1 MALFEEFNM
10 AIAVLESGFIE
21 NIVSEVMVTPGII
34 AALKSS
40 DGIKRSLKKEMNLWK
55 SQTKQKLLKNPID
68 THLNEEMTYYH
79 EVKSYNQAFF
89 LKNIEQIV
97 AQINVNSPFYS
108 QAVGLVDNQK
118 QKYNPLF
125 KHYFCD
131 QWYQALFTHLQKEQI
146 KKLDK
151 DKLLQNLYQ
160 RIDTMTQL
168 NEIDGVIDEKK
179 SLRLWDMAKAKLT
192 KTDTRNLK
200 KIVKFLNKN
209 NELQKIAE
217 KLGRMANEIETQTV
231 SNVKIEKIEKV
242 DTKSTQASG
251 DIIGI
256 HESDDLE
263 RLLPAEAMFL
273 VYPELETI
281 FYKHL
286 ADKRLA
292 TYQLQDT
299 QQTNQKTITF
309 EQRSKQAEEDK
320 GPFIIAIDASGSMM
334 GLPEQYAKSFAY
346 GLMQIALAEDRECY
360 IIIFSTQQITY
371 QLTKKNGLSEVLN
384 FLSYSFN
391 GGTDLT
397 SVLTQSIDLM
407 STEKY
412 INSDLIVISDFI
424 APAQA
429 EALVDKIDAIKKC
442 KNRFHALN
450 LSKHG
455 NPDLLAIFDYYW
467 EYFPTRLSKLKGFF
481 IDENSN
487 L

>member
-1 MALFEEFNM
+1 MAFIEEFDL
-10 AIAVLESGFIE
+10 ALAVLESGIIE
-21 NIVSEVMVTPGII
+21 NIVSEVMGAPEIFM
-34 AALKSS
+34 ALESS
-40 DGIKRSLKKEMNLWK
+40 NSLKVSLTNEINLWQSEIK
-55 SQTKQKLLKNPID
+55 QTLRKDSID
-68 THLNEEMTYYH
+68 SNLSEEISYYH
-79 EVKSYNQAFF
+79 QVKSYSEAFF
-89 LKNIEQIV
+89 LENIEKIV
-97 AQINVNSPFYS
+97 EQLDINSPFHS
-108 QAVGLVDNQK
+108 QAIDLVDNQK

-131 QWYQALFTHLQKEQI
+131 KWYQALFCHLQEEQI
-146 KKLDK
+146 KKLEK
-151 DKLLQNLYQ
+151 DKLLQDLYQ

-168 NEIDGVIDEKK
+168 NEIDDALDDKK

-192 KTDTRNLK
+192 KTDIKSLK
-200 KIVKFLNKN
+200 KIVKFLQYN
-209 NELQKIAE
+209 NELQKIAD
-217 KLGRMANEIETQTV
+217 KLGRMANEIETATL
-231 SNVKIEKIEKV
+231 SSIKIEKTKKV
-242 DTKSTQASG
+242 EIKSTHAAG

-299 QQTNQKTITF
+299 QQKNKKATTF
-309 EQRSKQAEEDK
+309 EQQAKQAEQDK
-320 GPFIIAIDASGSMM
+320 GPFIIAIDASASMM
-334 GLPEQYAKSFAY
+334 GLPEQYAKAFAY
-346 GLMQIALAEDRECY
+346 GLMQIALAEDRDCY

-371 QLTKKNGLSEVLN
+371 ELTKQNGLSEILN

-397 SVLTQSIDLM
+397 SVLEQSIDLM
-407 STEKY
+407 SSEKY

-424 APAQA
+424 APAQSDL
-429 EALVDKIDAIKKC
+429 LVNKINDIKKC

-450 LSKHG
+450 LSKYG
-455 NPDLLAIFDYYW
+455 NPELLTIFDHYW
-467 EYFPTRLSKLKGFF
+467 EYFPSKLSKLKRFF
-481 IDENSN
+481 MDKND
-487 L
+487 

>member
-1 MALFEEFNM
+1 MAFFEEFDL
-10 AIAVLESGFIE
+10 AIAVLESGIIE
-21 NIVSEVMVTPGII
+21 NIVSDVMGTPGII
-34 AALKSS
+34 AALQSRES
-40 DGIKRSLKKEMNLWK
+40 IKVSLKKEMNLWQ
-55 SQTKQKLLKNPID
+55 SQIKQKLLKNSIE
-68 THLNEEMTYYH
+68 TNFSEEITYYH
-79 EVKSYNQAFF
+79 EVKSYNEAFF
-89 LKNIEQIV
+89 LKNIDQIV
-97 AQINVNSPFYS
+97 EEINVNSPFYS
-108 QAVGLVDNQK
+108 QAIDLIENQQ

-131 QWYQALFTHLQKEQI
+131 QWYQALFSHLQKEQI
-146 KKLDK
+146 KKLEK

-160 RIDTMTQL
+160 RIETMTQL
-168 NEIDGVIDEKK
+168 HEIDGQIDEQK

-192 KTDTRNLK
+192 KTDTRNLQ
-200 KIVKFLNKN
+200 KIVKFLKHN
-209 NELQKIAE
+209 NELQKIAD
-217 KLGRMANEIETQTV
+217 KLGRMANEIETETI
-231 SNVKIEKIEKV
+231 SNVKIEKIKKV
-242 DTKSTQASG
+242 EVKSTQASG

-299 QQTNQKTITF
+299 QQKNQKTITF
-309 EQRSKQAEEDK
+309 EQQSKQAEEDK

-371 QLTKKNGLSEVLN
+371 QLTKKDGLSEVLN

-412 INSDLIVISDFI
+412 TNADLIVISDFI
-424 APAQA
+424 APAQP
-429 EALVDKIDAIKKC
+429 EALLTKINAIKKC
-442 KNRFHALN
+442 QNRFHALN

-467 EYFPTRLSKLKGFF
+467 EYYPTRLSKLKGFF
-481 IDENSN
+481 TDQHNE